1 MSKDEI
7 ALIYEN
13 FWLYYDKFK
22 KKDNK
27 GKCLSVLALAFQC
40 IILWIVEKNYK
51 CAILKEES

>member
-1 MSKDEI
+1 MKTFDFTMTS
-7 ALIYEN
+7 
-13 FWLYYDKFK
+13 FF